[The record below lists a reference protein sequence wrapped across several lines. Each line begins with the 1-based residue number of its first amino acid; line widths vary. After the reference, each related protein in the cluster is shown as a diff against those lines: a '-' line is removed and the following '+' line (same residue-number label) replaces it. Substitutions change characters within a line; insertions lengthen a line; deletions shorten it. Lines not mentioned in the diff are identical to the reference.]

1 MVVFPTGS
9 MSGDV
14 MPLSFGIVDDS
25 ALEGSH
31 NLSIGIT
38 GVESPN
44 GPEDLLTVD
53 SPESTEVL
61 LRDNDRKSEGTITF
75 YCLIVCL
82 FLMIG
87 SCIHSLF

>member
-31 NLSIGIT
+31 NFSIGIT
-38 GVESPN
+38 GVESPI
-44 GPEDLLTVD
+44 GPEDLLTVG

-61 LRDNDRKSEGTITF
+61 LRDNDRKSEGMITF
-75 YCLIVCL
+75 YCLFVCL
-82 FLMIG
+82 FV
-87 SCIHSLF
+87 CF